1 MNKTKERSKNI
12 KLRWGETK
20 ILKGGGG
27 GEAGGGGVCKMCGV
41 GILKWGAETP
51 LQTMSYTQI
60 EI

>member
-27 GEAGGGGVCKMCGV
+27 KLWGV

>member
-27 GEAGGGGVCKMCGV
+27 ESGGGGGRVGGV
-41 GILKWGAETP
+41 GTLKWGAETP